1 MFISEIDTY
10 FDNILNDFYKFTM
23 KENTF
28 NKVSKDTNFVKYQN
42 DILSTIKKFM
52 DNVNK
57 KEISNIVKS
66 ESNVEYILNIIKRY
80 CAFYIY
86 LGIAYTYNGGRDL
99 FITNIIESSKDQ
111 KNSDYVINNFYN
123 SENNSKIIS
132 MYSIIKNI
140 QELKE
145 FKTIDRIKIILN
157 NNPIKYNTTID
168 LFNDIG
174 EDYVEKY
181 LIIKDNF
188 HNIVK
193 TFIFKIIYLN
203 EEKREIN
210 RILNEI
216 DDDNAEYKY
225 IDVVYGK
232 DEKLIDFTILQSFLT
247 SEEIRKGLAEDYYDY
262 ISQYKIDNEL
272 NIISTNKI
280 IHFLFSNKILIPITE
295 DFMRYHKSSFKYDKN
310 EDKTRDDT
318 KIKFILNILNK
329 VKNYYSKTYENN
341 PKMKLVIKELF
352 YKQLKGRDAILY
364 NDIEEVNIIQKL
376 MNNPTSTDA
385 DYLVDLDNSRKYAY
399 LNFKDMSKDGF
410 RLRTKNAIQGTR
422 YSNIKNKI
430 DLEFRVGHNDLPM
443 NVVGVMFNPS
453 NKNLECFN
461 TEDLKNIH
469 EINKNGY
476 EGFIKIMKEK
486 FDTKD
491 NNLYYWLFNKETD
504 NVVLNEYKNVST
516 HDTDKFIQ
524 SILAEIYPSYL
535 ELLTEKIINEINNNK
550 PDIFKLHQII
560 KNYNN
565 NIISNNLGIDF
576 SKNILNKVIDLI
588 YKEIEINIDDIDK
601 KLDELREKNIKI
613 PVSEF
618 IKKPD
623 ETLYLKDKL
632 EEINIEDIKFQP
644 ICHHYIKWDKIKKIP
659 RKDSD
664 ELNQK
669 VFDFVK
675 QYVRVNE
682 LGLYICKS
690 CSETLNLRKYVYE
703 GTYVPELDTFLTTNL
718 AANQKLE
725 SIPKY
730 NKYTRTI
737 RNLEKNIEKICGMIN
752 LNYYIG
758 NTPVIKLRR
767 RTIIKDVIDLVLIHT
782 KYLKTQAKDRIIKAS
797 ENYGIHKDLTNLFFF
812 ELKDD
817 IFLTSSAEKD
827 YYKLIKFNNII
838 AYIVLIL
845 ITELNTGQIMSLKD
859 DKKCN
864 YFLYSK
870 VGKTLFDNLY
880 LRLSENEKISINKI
894 PLLGYIIFYFSCML
908 CNNNIWLWDKDSNI
922 NIYSIQKIFIHTM
935 VDMINTLFEANMNE
949 NKDFQYELIVN
960 RLKYKIKNIYND
972 KLLLKQIETENN
984 KRIKIQDGKISFI
997 TKKDKLI
1004 HIENIKEED
1013 YNFKNYIT
1021 NCQSSNYKF
1030 NIVNRE
1036 ESLNIYTDMT
1046 NCQDGKFHKFSYNKK
1061 RDDIVCDLCNKSY
1074 MELVKEKNNDS
1085 KELTKKL
1092 KLLYLYNLGE
1102 TYCIT
1107 GEIHERDNN
1116 DKCKLCNIDLNN
1128 RKYSNS
1134 QLYELE
1140 KNLDKITEE
1149 EYNNHFRR
1157 IKKFFKKKAEK
1168 EENINNIISQMNER
1182 FDKHTQGKI
1191 YNYTSNFIDKLIKN
1205 IGEKL
1210 SHDNK
1215 VIYLNKDTFIIKND
1229 YLGNSLNKKITIN
1242 EEKIKVLFDKFF
1254 NKDVIRVHDKINNVS
1269 MYYDNITKLYIGYS
1283 KNNNYN
1289 KIQSNINIDVIYSVK
1304 NMILNLGLV
1313 NTNYN
1318 IDHFINDYT
1327 KLSDKEK
1334 NKENINIINNIL
1346 RTRVYNL
1353 KQIITNF
1360 NNIIEKINYKFKV
1373 YNDNT
1378 ESKIIQ
1384 ESIKTIDE
1392 IKLFNKENKNK
1403 VFKHLNII
1411 DYLNI
1416 EEIDENINY
1425 IITNNYINIGFLEKL
1440 NNLDIK
1446 LIFYLIYNLNR
1457 IIEYNQGTKINNI
1470 ILFLIKVIYYL
1481 FNKYYV
1487 NYDEFQ
1493 LRRFD
1498 KLLLIDKSY
1507 VDESL
1512 RVVGYYQELVDIN
1525 MIDEDNLREMEH
1537 ENNEEK
1543 NSHDIDM
1550 YDEDD
1555 INEDYDGND
1564 EMISNL
1570 VE

>member
-10 FDNILNDFYKFTM
+10 FDNIINDFYNFTM

-42 DILSTIKKFM
+42 EILNTIKKFM
-52 DNVNK
+52 DTINK
-57 KEISNIVKS
+57 KELSDIVKS
-66 ESNVEYILNIIKRY
+66 DNNVEYILNIVKRY

-123 SENNSKIIS
+123 SENNSKIIT

-168 LFNDIG
+168 LFNEIG

-188 HNIVK
+188 HNLVK
-193 TFIFKIIYLN
+193 TFIFIIIYLN
-203 EEKREIN
+203 EEKKEIN

-216 DDDNAEYKY
+216 DDDEAEYKY

-247 SEEIRKGLAEDYYDY
+247 SDEIRKGLAEDYYDY
-262 ISQYKIDNEL
+262 ISKFKIENEL
-272 NIISTNKI
+272 NIVSTNKI

-295 DFMRYHKSSFKYDKN
+295 DFMRYHKSSLKYDKN

-318 KIKFILNILNK
+318 RIKFVLNILDK
-329 VKNYYSKTYENN
+329 VKNYYSKTYQNN
-341 PKMKLVIKELF
+341 PKMKLAVKELF
-352 YKQLKGRDAILY
+352 YKQLKGREAILY

-376 MNNPTSTDA
+376 MNNPNSTDA
-385 DYLVDLDNSRKYAY
+385 DYLVDLENSRKYAY
-399 LNFKDMSKDGF
+399 LNFKDFSKDGF
-410 RLRTKNAIQGTR
+410 RLRTNNPIQGTR
-422 YSNIKNKI
+422 YSSVKNKTE
-430 DLEFRVGHNDLPM
+430 LEFRIGYNDLPM
-443 NVVGVMFNPS
+443 NVVGIMFNPS
-453 NKNLECFN
+453 NRNLECFN
-461 TEDLKNIH
+461 NEDLKNIH
-469 EINKNGY
+469 DIDKNGFD
-476 EGFIKIMKEK
+476 GLMKIMKDK

-504 NVVLNEYKNVST
+504 NVILNEYKNVSNEN
-516 HDTDKFIQ
+516 TDKFIQ
-524 SILAEIYPSYL
+524 SMLSEIYPTYL
-535 ELLTEKIINEINNNK
+535 KLLTNKIINEINTNK

-560 KNYNN
+560 RNYNN
-565 NIISNNLGIDF
+565 NLVSNNLGIDF

-588 YKEIEINIDDIDK
+588 YKEIELNIDDIDK

-613 PVSEF
+613 PVSDL
-618 IKKPD
+618 IKTRD
-623 ETLYLKDKL
+623 ETIYLKDKV
-632 EEINIEDIKFQP
+632 EDINIEDIKYQP
-644 ICHHYIKWDKIKKIP
+644 ICHHYIKWDKIKKFS
-659 RKDSD
+659 RKRTD
-664 ELNQK
+664 ELNQA

-690 CSETLNLRKYVYE
+690 CSETLNLKNYVYE

-767 RTIIKDVIDLVLIHT
+767 RTVIKDVIDLVLIHT
-782 KYLKTQAKDRIIKAS
+782 KYLKSQPKDRIIKAS

-838 AYIVLIL
+838 AYIVLVL
-845 ITELNTGQIMSLKD
+845 ITELNIGQIISLKD

-870 VGKTLFDNLY
+870 VGKTLFQNLY
-880 LRLSENEKISINKI
+880 LRLSENEKISIDKI

-908 CNNNIWLWDKDSNI
+908 CNNNVWLWDKDSNM
-922 NIYSIQKIFIHTM
+922 NIYNVQKIFINTL
-935 VDMINTLFEANMNE
+935 VDLINTLFEANMGE

-972 KLLLKQIETENN
+972 KVLLKQIENENN

-997 TKKDKLI
+997 TKKDKMI
-1004 HIENIKEED
+1004 KIEGIKEED

-1021 NCQSSNYKF
+1021 NCQSSNYIF

-1036 ESLNIYTDMT
+1036 ETLNIYTDMT
-1046 NCQDGKFHKFSYNKK
+1046 NCKDGKFHKFSYNKGK
-1061 RDDIVCDLCNKSY
+1061 DDIICSLCEKSY
-1074 MELVKEKNNDS
+1074 TELLKEKNSDT

-1092 KLLYLYNLGE
+1092 KLLYLYNLGD

-1107 GEIHERDNN
+1107 GEIHERGDN
-1116 DKCKLCNIDLNN
+1116 DKCKLCKIDLND

-1140 KNLDKITEE
+1140 KNLNKVTEE
-1149 EYNNHFRR
+1149 EYNETFKN
-1157 IKKFFKKKAEK
+1157 IKKFFKKKDEK
-1168 EENINNIISQMNER
+1168 AANIKEIIGQLNER
-1182 FDKHTQGKI
+1182 FDRYTNGKI
-1191 YNYTSNFIDKLIKN
+1191 YNYISDFIDKLVKN
-1205 IGEKL
+1205 IGSKIT
-1210 SHDNK
+1210 HNGKD
-1215 VIYLNKDTFIIKND
+1215 IYLDKNIFIVKND
-1229 YLGNSLNKKITIN
+1229 YLGNTLNKNIIIN
-1242 EEKIKVLFDKFF
+1242 EDKIKYNFDKFF
-1254 NKDVIRVHDKINNVS
+1254 NREIISVKDNVNNLI
-1269 MYYDNITKLYIGYS
+1269 MYYDNINKLYIGYS

-1289 KIQSNINIDVIYSVK
+1289 KILSNINIDVIFSIK
-1304 NMILNLGLV
+1304 NMILNLGL
-1313 NTNYN
+1313 TNINQNLDYV
-1318 IDHFINDYT
+1318 IDNYS
-1327 KLSDKEK
+1327 KL
-1334 NKENINIINNIL
+1334 NKEEKVKENMNIINNIL
-1346 RTRVYNL
+1346 RTRIYNL
-1353 KQIITNF
+1353 RQIINNI
-1360 NNIIEKINYKFKV
+1360 NNIIEKVNNKAKLN
-1373 YNDNT
+1373 NDNI
-1378 ESKIIQ
+1378 ENKIINNTK
-1384 ESIKTIDE
+1384 KTIDS
-1392 IKLFNKENKNK
+1392 IRLFNRENKNR

-1411 DYLNI
+1411 ENFV
-1416 EEIDENINY
+1416 IDDIDSNINL
-1425 IITNNYINIGFLEKL
+1425 IITNNYVNTGFLEKI

-1457 IIEYNQGTKINNI
+1457 VIEYNSNTKLNNI
-1470 ILFLIKVIYYL
+1470 IIFLIKIIYYE

-1487 NYDEFQ
+1487 NYDNFQ

-1525 MIDEDNLREMEH
+1525 MIDEDNLREIDH
-1537 ENNEEK
+1537 ENTEEV

-1564 EMISNL
+1564 DMIDNL
-1570 VE
+1570 MD